1 MVGTVITCAN
11 GILIRK
17 VEAAQLVGVLGLAI
31 EMTQDVIESEEPH
44 GRERTKEELAMYHK
58 LSGQIGR
65 WKKLQEALMKAHDQV
80 RA

>member
-1 MVGTVITCAN
+1 MITCAN

-31 EMTQDVIESEEPH
+31 EMTQNVIQSDAPR

-65 WKKLQEALMKAHDQV
+65 WKRLQEGLMKAHDQV